1 MPILVR
7 IGIPGCA
14 PPLPAPPRG
23 RHGGEVTRLSCAV
36 WLSLL
41 KGLWPTP
48 ALALGLVFLDQL
60 GLGRS
65 GLC

>member
-7 IGIPGCA
+7 TGVPSYA
-14 PPLPAPPRG
+14 PPLLAPPRG
-23 RHGGEVTRLSCAV
+23 QDGGEVTRLSCAV
-36 WLSLL
+36 RLSLL

-60 GLGRS
+60 GLGHS

>member
-7 IGIPGCA
+7 MGMPSYA
-14 PPLPAPPRG
+14 RPLPVPPRG
-23 RHGGEVTRLSCAV
+23 QDGGDVVHVSCVVRLSP
-36 WLSLL
+36 LMGS
-41 KGLWPTP
+41 WPIS

>member
-7 IGIPGCA
+7 TGLPGCA
-14 PPLPAPPRG
+14 RSLPVPPRG
-23 RHGGEVTRLSCAV
+23 QDGGEVVSLSCV
-36 WLSLL
+36 VQLNLL
-41 KGLWPTP
+41 KGSWPAS

>member
-7 IGIPGCA
+7 TGIPGYA

-23 RHGGEVTRLSCAV
+23 RDGGEVTRLSCTV
-36 WLSLL
+36 RLSLL
-41 KGLWPTP
+41 NGLWPTP

-60 GLGRS
+60 GLGRL